1 MILFTLLSFSQEN
14 RVKIQ
19 NYLDRNKAKLNHT
32 NQDISDWIIEST
44 GNSESTK
51 IDTYWIKQR
60 HQGIEIFNSVSNIWI
75 KNDEVIN
82 STGVFISNVA
92 QKVNATS
99 PSLSVLN
106 ALNKAFESVNES
118 NSNNQIIE
126 TISNNE
132 FKISNGNLTEDPIIA
147 ELVYQ
152 PMGETL
158 RLAWDYSFYTQDY
171 KHLWSM
177 RVDAVTGTI
186 LQKNDLVISC
196 NFENHKGHKHG
207 SSDFS
212 FYKNLFKDESLVNP
226 FQVQGG
232 SYRVIPFNFESP
244 NHTARQLV
252 TNPENAT
259 ASPKGWHDTNT
270 IAGNM
275 ASLKYT
281 YTRGNNT
288 WARADYTS
296 VNPTSHNTNPANS
309 GFAPDGGA
317 ALSFD
322 FPYPGTNVA
331 ADTYIS
337 AATTNLFYMINV
349 LHDVWYQYGFNEPN
363 GNFQQTN
370 YISGGSASDA
380 VWGDAQDGSQ
390 VATPATN
397 NANFSTPADGSRPR
411 MQMFLW
417 NYGPKSLFVLS
428 PSSIAGDY
436 YSANNGFDPGNI
448 PVPSAPDFIQT
459 EVALYLDADPS
470 TSIACTPASNEA
482 ELNGKIVILRRG
494 DCTFVSKVL
503 NAQNAGAIAVIVVN
517 NVVNSLVTMS
527 GADPNVT
534 IPAVFVT
541 QDVGEAI
548 IAEMQNGPVTV
559 KLQKPPFVNSDGDLD
574 NGIISHEFGH
584 GISNRLAGGRLNSS
598 CLQNYDQMGEGWS
611 DWFAMMM
618 QIKPGDVGSTPRGL
632 ATFVLSE
639 PTTGGGLRSY
649 PYSTDMTINPLTYN
663 DSNSDIPDDP
673 ADTSYRYVSGDFWA
687 TVLWDLNWA
696 YIQKYGYDENKYTG
710 TGGNNKVMRLVLDGL
725 KLQPCSPTV
734 ISARD
739 ALFAADQATTGGQDY
754 CLIAEVFRRRGVG
767 LFASAG
773 SNQNCNDQVEDF
785 TAFAPGPNCTLSVD
799 YFENN
804 ELFRIYPNPTNGL
817 LIVRINNYVGK
828 VNIQVIDINGRI
840 VSDYKNDD
848 FNTEKSINL
857 NNLQSGIYIL
867 KVNSDNVNFTQKIIK
882 N

>member
-1 MILFTLLSFSQEN
+1 MKRITSLLMILFTLLGFSQEN

-19 NYLDRNKAKLNHT
+19 SYLERNKAKFNLT
-32 NQDISDWIIEST
+32 SQDISDWTIESI

-75 KNDEVIN
+75 KNDEIIN

-92 QKVNATS
+92 QKVNTTS

-106 ALNKAFESVNES
+106 ALDKAFESANQS

-132 FKISNGNLTEDPIIA
+132 FKISNGNLTEDPISA

-171 KHLWSM
+171 KHLWNM
-177 RVDAVTGTI
+177 RIDAVTGTI

-212 FYKNLFKDESLVNP
+212 FYKNLFKDESLANP
-226 FQVQGG
+226 LQVQGG
-232 SYRVIPFNFESP
+232 SYRVIPSNFESP

-270 IAGNM
+270 LSLNT

-288 WARADYTS
+288 WARADFTS

-322 FPYPGTNVA
+322 FPYPGTTVSAN
-331 ADTYIS
+331 TYIS

-390 VATPATN
+390 IATPATN
-397 NANFSTPADGSRPR
+397 NANFSTPIDGSRPR

-436 YSANNGFDPGNI
+436 YSADNGFDPGNI
-448 PVPSAPDFIQT
+448 PVPSAPNFIQT
-459 EVALYLDADPS
+459 EVALYLDTDPT
-470 TSIACTPASNEA
+470 TSIACTPASNDT

-494 DCTFVSKVL
+494 DCTFASKVL

-517 NVVNSLVTMS
+517 NVPNQLVTMS
-527 GADPNVT
+527 GADINIT

-541 QDVGEAI
+541 QEVGEAI
-548 IAEMQNGPVTV
+548 IAEMQNGPVTI
-559 KLQKPPFVNSDGDLD
+559 KLQK
-574 NGIISHEFGH
+574 
-584 GISNRLAGGRLNSS
+584 
-598 CLQNYDQMGEGWS
+598 Q
-611 DWFAMMM
+611 
-618 QIKPGDVGSTPRGL
+618 
-632 ATFVLSE
+632 
-639 PTTGGGLRSY
+639 PT
-649 PYSTDMTINPLTYN
+649 
-663 DSNSDIPDDP
+663 
-673 ADTSYRYVSGDFWA
+673 
-687 TVLWDLNWA
+687 
-696 YIQKYGYDENKYTG
+696 E
-710 TGGNNKVMRLVLDGL
+710 
-725 KLQPCSPTV
+725 
-734 ISARD
+734 
-739 ALFAADQATTGGQDY
+739 
-754 CLIAEVFRRRGVG
+754 
-767 LFASAG
+767 
-773 SNQNCNDQVEDF
+773 
-785 TAFAPGPNCTLSVD
+785 
-799 YFENN
+799 
-804 ELFRIYPNPTNGL
+804 
-817 LIVRINNYVGK
+817 
-828 VNIQVIDINGRI
+828 
-840 VSDYKNDD
+840 
-848 FNTEKSINL
+848 NTEDIDLAIKEML
-857 NNLQSGIYIL
+857 LFGIYY
-867 KVNSDNVNFTQKIIK
+867 N
-882 N
+882 